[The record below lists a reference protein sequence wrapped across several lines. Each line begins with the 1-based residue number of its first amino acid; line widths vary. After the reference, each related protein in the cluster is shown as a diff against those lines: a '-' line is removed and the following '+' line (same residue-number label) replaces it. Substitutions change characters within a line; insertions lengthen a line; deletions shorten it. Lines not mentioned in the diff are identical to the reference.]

1 LLWRS
6 SCGLSGLERAPA
18 RRRLPL
24 TEEPEPLSDSAGY
37 VVYLFGT
44 ARRRPQTVEEIF
56 KLPPVARQI
65 GIANAFKAT
74 LPAGAAWEII
84 PAFSRSRKVSFV
96 DHAGFAKAVDAAA
109 AMGGILVLAS
119 IANLMAATRLDRM
132 RPAFDALN
140 ATTAVPVLDAATRQI
155 WGERSLAERSGD
167 LDAAIL
173 NSKVKS
179 QRIKAGIARSVTD
192 RAPPRA
198 TNRSAAVSSVK
209 RKADARARALS
220 DFVECLGAQLPA
232 GQALSPATLARALN
246 DAGIPSPGGTTW
258 SYNGAKNLI
267 ARQASLGT
275 ASDKP

>member
-1 LLWRS
+1 
-6 SCGLSGLERAPA
+6 
-18 RRRLPL
+18 
-24 TEEPEPLSDSAGY
+24 LSDSAGY
-37 VVYLFGT
+37 VLYLFGA
-44 ARRRPQTVEEIF
+44 ARRRPRTVEEIW
-56 KLPPVARQI
+56 KLPPVARQL

-74 LPAGAAWEII
+74 LPADAIWKII
-84 PAFSRSRKVSFV
+84 PAFSLSRKVSFV

-140 ATTAVPVLDAATRQI
+140 AITTVPVLDAATRKI
-155 WGERSLAERSGD
+155 WDERSLAERSGD
-167 LDAAIL
+167 LRATMLDAMIR
-173 NSKVKS
+173 S
-179 QRIKAGIARSVTD
+179 QRIKAGIARSAAD
-192 RAPPRA
+192 RAPPPA

-209 RKADARARALS
+209 RKADARARALN
-220 DFVECLGAQLPA
+220 DFVENLRASLPA
-232 GQALSPATLARALN
+232 GQALSPAMLARALN
-246 DAGIPSPGGTTW
+246 DAGISSPGGTTW

>member
-1 LLWRS
+1 M
-6 SCGLSGLERAPA
+6 
-18 RRRLPL
+18 
-24 TEEPEPLSDSAGY
+24 SDSAGY
-37 VVYLFGT
+37 VVYLFGI
-44 ARRRPQTVEEIF
+44 ARRRPQTLEEICE
-56 KLPPVARQI
+56 LPPVARQI

-74 LPAGAAWEII
+74 LTTGPTWKIMPACSL
-84 PAFSRSRKVSFV
+84 SRNVSFV
-96 DHAGFAKAVDAAA
+96 DHAGFAAAVDAAT

-119 IANLMAATRLDRM
+119 IANLLAATRIDRIG
-132 RPAFDALN
+132 PAFDALN
-140 ATTAVPVLDAATRQI
+140 AITTVPVLDAATRKI

-179 QRIKAGIARSVTD
+179 QRIKAGIARSATD
-192 RAPPRA
+192 RAPPPA

-209 RKADARARALS
+209 RKANARARALT
-220 DFVECLGAQLPA
+220 DFVGRLSAQLPA

-246 DAGIPSPGGTTW
+246 DAGIPSPGRTTW

-275 ASDKP
+275 ANDKP